1 MSTDTLYRDMLN
13 QIKALC
19 ADEPDLIANL
29 ANISA
34 LIYDQLDDINWAG
47 FYLTRA
53 PQMLVLGP
61 FQGKVACVRIP
72 FSQGVCGAAARTQ
85 EAQLVADVHQF
96 SGHIACDSASNSE
109 VVIPIVVDGN
119 TVAVLDIDSP
129 SVNRFDKADQQGLQA
144 IGDYLQSLDW
154 S

>member
-72 FSQGVCGAAARTQ
+72 FSQGVCGAAARLTRHCQ
-85 EAQLVADVHQF
+85 
-96 SGHIACDSASNSE
+96 ACRDR
-109 VVIPIVVDGN
+109 D
-119 TVAVLDIDSP
+119 
-129 SVNRFDKADQQGLQA
+129 
-144 IGDYLQSLDW
+144 
-154 S
+154 